1 MVQEVK
7 RFSPPHLSPPTH
19 PAFCFVIKYWFFLV
33 CKVRVQYIFF
43 LNIWWWS
50 CLLDLRGNRRQMKTD
65 DTDDENETEDDGQT
79 SESGSGSPPDQKLQ
93 HKMCV
98 FRFKLM
104 QFINCI
110 HNHFMTRVSGTLSC
124 NMNYC
129 KVHFLK

>member
-1 MVQEVK
+1 
-7 RFSPPHLSPPTH
+7 
-19 PAFCFVIKYWFFLV
+19 
-33 CKVRVQYIFF
+33 
-43 LNIWWWS
+43 
-50 CLLDLRGNRRQMKTD
+50 MKTD

-110 HNHFMTRVSGTLSC
+110 HNHFMTRVSGTLSVIITVRC
-124 NMNYC
+124 ISSSKHPGAHSKFQLEGEALIGRREFNQGVLIN
-129 KVHFLK
+129 KILTFTNSVVVEA

>member
-1 MVQEVK
+1 
-7 RFSPPHLSPPTH
+7 
-19 PAFCFVIKYWFFLV
+19 
-33 CKVRVQYIFF
+33 
-43 LNIWWWS
+43 
-50 CLLDLRGNRRQMKTD
+50 MKTD
-65 DTDDENETEDDGQT
+65 DTDDENETEDDGET

-129 KVHFLK
+129 KVHFLIQNFSQKERHSLEGGSLIKGCLLIKYKHVLILL

>member
-1 MVQEVK
+1 
-7 RFSPPHLSPPTH
+7 
-19 PAFCFVIKYWFFLV
+19 
-33 CKVRVQYIFF
+33 
-43 LNIWWWS
+43 
-50 CLLDLRGNRRQMKTD
+50 MKTD

-79 SESGSGSPPDQKLQ
+79 SESGSGSGSPPDQKLQ

-124 NMNYC
+124 NMNYFM
-129 KVHFLK
+129 VHFLECTQALIQNFSQKDKHSLEGGSLIKGCLSIKYKHVPILL

>member
-1 MVQEVK
+1 M
-7 RFSPPHLSPPTH
+7 
-19 PAFCFVIKYWFFLV
+19 
-33 CKVRVQYIFF
+33 
-43 LNIWWWS
+43 
-50 CLLDLRGNRRQMKTD
+50 LDLTGNRRQMKTD